1 LRPDPYLF
9 VYGTLKQG
17 GPIEARRPLAEGG
30 HFLMQGSVA
39 GRLYLAD
46 GYPALV
52 PGGTGRVEGEIYEL
66 KEPLPTLA
74 ALDAYEGP
82 GYQRRLLPALFK
94 DQGFEIECW
103 AWVWTGPVDEKNLI
117 PSGVYEAPEAKK

>member
-1 LRPDPYLF
+1 
-9 VYGTLKQG
+9 
-17 GPIEARRPLAEGG
+17 
-30 HFLMQGSVA
+30 MQGSVA